1 MILRKKRKNVFIK
14 YVLIL
19 FIILTAVTVGF
30 LSLPKMEQTI
40 EETII
45 NEAILPDISEKL
57 EKFKKEIVETSKLER
72 KDIASIFL
80 ISKLKKTF
88 EKELEFILNQDVK
101 RAYILYKDKDGK
113 LRYLLDVS
121 KTLERKKFWEVY
133 NEDPAFIEKLVNIT
147 KRTIYKTEKDGKVFI
162 RLIDPI
168 KENKQIKGYILLD
181 LSVRKFYGIISLM
194 RKIKFILGT
203 ILALVS
209 IFIIYFIYQSIRY
222 RKELEKMYLDPLT
235 GTYNR
240 HFMYDHIDLFKMDTY
255 TVFIIDVDFFK
266 RINDTYG
273 HEIGDLVLKE
283 IASRIKEN
291 LSEDDILIRYG
302 GEEFILFKKSN
313 PDTSTYKYDMVQVAR
328 NIKDSVGKR
337 YITVKNIKLK
347 VTLSIGI
354 NLFDYEKSVEEAI
367 KHADMALYKAKQ
379 RGRNRIE
386 IYNTNLKFESK
397 NINIVKEAIEED
409 RVICHYQPIVDLVTK
424 RITKYESLV
433 RILTPDKKLLYPGQF
448 LEAIKRTYVNVD
460 LTKKVI
466 EYNAKVLDI
475 YKDIEISINLSAMDI
490 YNEDIIYLLSALF
503 DREKAERVTIEIL
516 ESEEIE
522 DYEYFKEQVQ
532 KIKEL
537 GCKIAIDDFG
547 TGYSNFSHI
556 VQLNPDYIKVDGSL
570 IKNIDLDPRSFSI
583 VKAIKLFADDLKID
597 IIAEFIHN
605 EQVLKKIKS
614 IGIRY
619 GQGFYLKKPVEFNL
633 RKEDEYLQEYEKAL
647 MQGQS
652 L

>member
-1 MILRKKRKNVFIK
+1 MLFKRNRRNVFIK

-19 FIILTAVTVGF
+19 LIILITITLGF
-30 LSLPKMEQTI
+30 LYLPKMEQTI

-45 NEAILPDISEKL
+45 DEAILPDISEKI
-57 EKFKKEIVETSKLER
+57 EKLKKEIVQTSKLEN
-72 KDIASIFL
+72 KDIANIFL
-80 ISKLKKTF
+80 ISKIKDRFK
-88 EKELEFILNQDVK
+88 KELELILNNDVK
-101 RAYILYKDKDGK
+101 RAFLLYKDKDGK
-113 LRYLLDVS
+113 LRVLLDVS
-121 KTLERKKFWEVY
+121 KTIERKKFWEVF
-133 NEDPAFIEKLVNIT
+133 DPEPALAERIINTTGK
-147 KRTIYKTEKDGKVFI
+147 TIIKTEKDGRPFI
-162 RLIDPI
+162 RYIEPI
-168 KENKQIKGYILLD
+168 KINREIKGYFVLEM
-181 LSVRKFYGIISLM
+181 SVRKFYGIISLI
-194 RKIKFILGT
+194 RKVKFILIS

-209 IFIIYFIYQSIRY
+209 AFIVYFIYQSIRY

-235 GTYNR
+235 GVYNR
-240 HFMYDHIDLFKMDTY
+240 HFMYDHIDMFKMDTY
-255 TVFIIDVDFFK
+255 TVFVIDIDFFK

-273 HEIGDLVLKE
+273 HETGDQVLKE
-283 IASRIKEN
+283 IAQRIKSC
-291 LSEDDILIRYG
+291 LSDEDILIRYG

-313 PDTSTYKYDMVQVAR
+313 PDSPTYKYDMVQFAR
-328 NIKDSVGKR
+328 IIKDSVGKK
-337 YITVKNIKLK
+337 YITVKNVRLK

-354 NLFDYEKSVEEAI
+354 NLYDFEKSVEEAI
-367 KHADMALYKAKQ
+367 KHADMALYRAKQ

-386 IYNTNLKFESK
+386 IYNTNLRFETK
-397 NINIVKEAIEED
+397 NINIVKEAIEEN
-409 RVICHYQPIVDLVTK
+409 RVICHYQPIVDLISK
-424 RITKYESLV
+424 KITKYESLV
-433 RILTPDKKLLYPGQF
+433 RIITPDNKILYPGQF

-466 EYNAKVLDI
+466 EYNSKILDI

-532 KIKEL
+532 KIKDL

-556 VQLNPDYIKVDGSL
+556 VQLNPDYIKIDGSL
-570 IKNIDLDPRSFSI
+570 VKNIDLDPRSFSI

-605 EQVLKKIKS
+605 EQVLRKIKS

-619 GQGFYLKKPVEFNL
+619 GQGFYLKKPVEFKIN
-633 RKEDEYLQEYEKAL
+633 REDEFIHEYEKAI
-647 MQGQS
+647 MS
-652 L
+652 R